1 MDHAVVLWGVMF
13 LYSFSAPFLQKA
25 IVNQHLSV
33 RIAYLCYILLS
44 AALFAYV
51 PQHIRAFNF
60 PPATSFFIMC
70 ETMRLWMKMHSYLM
84 VNRSVPCDGFCSN
97 NSQPVLLMCCGLDW
111 QILTTGQGGRLDGP
125 QCTGLPAQCDVLGV
139 LLFLVGAH
147 PGLPDQLPAQQDR
160 PMGVSR
166 PPPDLLPMRRLYTF
180 R

>member
-1 MDHAVVLWGVMF
+1 MRSHRMRLATAFVQHFGLTISFAFALDFSLFFWSFGQMDHAVVLWGVMF

-97 NSQPVLLMCCGLDW
+97 NSQPVLLMCCGRWADPC
-111 QILTTGQGGRLDGP
+111 DG
-125 QCTGLPAQCDVLGV
+125 TRRPA
-139 LLFLVGAH
+139 
-147 PGLPDQLPAQQDR
+147 R
-160 PMGVSR
+160 RTPMYRSTR
-166 PPPDLLPMRRLYTF
+166 AM
-180 R
+180 

>member
-1 MDHAVVLWGVMF
+1 MRSHRMRLATAFVQHFGLTISFAFALDFSLFFWSFGQMDHAVVLWGVMF

-84 VNRSVPCDGFCSN
+84 VNRSVPCDGFLLEQ
-97 NSQPVLLMCCGLDW
+97 QP
-111 QILTTGQGGRLDGP
+111 
-125 QCTGLPAQCDVLGV
+125 TGLANVLWSRLADPCDGTRRPA
-139 LLFLVGAH
+139 
-147 PGLPDQLPAQQDR
+147 R
-160 PMGVSR
+160 RTPMYRSTR
-166 PPPDLLPMRRLYTF
+166 AM
-180 R
+180 